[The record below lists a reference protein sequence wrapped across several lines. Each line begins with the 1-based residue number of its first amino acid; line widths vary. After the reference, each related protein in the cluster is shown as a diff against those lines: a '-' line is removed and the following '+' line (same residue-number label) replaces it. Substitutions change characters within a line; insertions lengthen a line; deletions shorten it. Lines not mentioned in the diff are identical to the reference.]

1 MTETFEQKR
10 RNRPIKITQIA
21 IDKVPLAHID
31 GFTEEEDLFIQNM
44 HKRLLLTS
52 MELNDSKE
60 TGKIR
65 FSLSTIIQVPVL
77 SRV

>member
-1 MTETFEQKR
+1 MTAKFEQKQ
-10 RNRPIKITQIA
+10 RNRPIKITRIA

-52 MELNDSKE
+52 IFGEMLK
-60 TGKIR
+60 
-65 FSLSTIIQVPVL
+65 F
-77 SRV
+77 